1 MPAVSLEKLRPWQRV
16 QRCFGRCGEWNL
28 WCNLHIESFSRN
40 RFSEFPSETVET
52 SLKRLVMPMSLSIIS
67 GFPLDQKTRGQKCQ
81 VVHPSC
87 PLRAEP
93 HFDSKAGLSVTP
105 FRWRKTQM
113 STKVLGWKQRGGEML
128 GPKWGGGTFQR
139 DNHAKKSFL
148 KPGTR
153 RKWQEILKKIHPKH
167 IYIVKTK

>member
-1 MPAVSLEKLRPWQRV
+1 MTTGPEVLWEVRWLKSVMQFAHWKFFPETGSQSSQVRWQKHHK
-16 QRCFGRCGEWNL
+16 ENW
-28 WCNLHIESFSRN
+28 WCPCHC
-40 RFSEFPSETVET
+40 PSSQVFYLTAKPT
-52 SLKRLVMPMSLSIIS
+52 AKN
-67 GFPLDQKTRGQKCQ
+67 CQ

-105 FRWRKTQM
+105 FRWGKKAKM
-113 STKVLGWKQRGGEML
+113 STEVLGWKQRGREMF
-128 GPKWGGGTFQR
+128 GPKWTGSENLAKITVQG

-153 RKWQEILKKIHPKH
+153 RKWQEILKKNASET
-167 IYIVKTK
+167 YLYNN